1 VRKREARTAVET
13 ALNFMVPIWSTCND
27 EQVEEQ
33 ILDKLGCRK
42 DSGMLMMEIQHW

>member
-13 ALNFMVPIWSTCND
+13 ALNFMVPIWSTWND
-27 EQVEEQ
+27 ERVEEQ
-33 ILDKLGCRK
+33 LQDKLGCGM